1 MHKFAKQSIVLFLA
15 VAFVVVAVA
24 PPVIGA
30 ENKLDEE
37 PGAGKMMADMFFLRP
52 VGVLATAVG
61 SLFFLVSLPFSAS
74 GGNTEAVGEKLV
86 KEPARYTFQRPLGD
100 F

>member
-15 VAFVVVAVA
+15 VAMITVVMV
-24 PPVIGA
+24 PPAIGA
-30 ENKLDEE
+30 ENKLAEE

-61 SLFFLVSLPFSAS
+61 AVFFVVSMPFSAL

-86 KEPARYTFQRPLGD
+86 REPALYTFQRPLGE